1 LASSRLQDMEL
12 GYAKHSAGS
21 KQKHQNRQARTGFCS
36 GAFVLDLLANRHLER
51 LDKILVMPS
60 EHHLIS
66 WGRETRALLLTGA
79 LSAEN
84 RADAPRK
91 LGQAEMEELPPL
103 KRPRVAGGFEVLP
116 DGVLGTI
123 VGFLLPI
130 AHKDDQYAQYHR
142 MAARMY
148 DALAYNHEAMPLARR
163 ARAAGLLPAPPLRPS
178 LGELALDC
186 RCPQYE
192 LRSLEITVERMPPA
206 QGR

>member
-1 LASSRLQDMEL
+1 MEL

-91 LGQAEMEELPPL
+91 LGQAEMEVRRLRRFDAAERAYEARLD
-103 KRPRVAGGFEVLP
+103 REFQ
-116 DGVLGTI
+116 DY
-123 VGFLLPI
+123 
-130 AHKDDQYAQYHR
+130 YA
-142 MAARMY
+142 
-148 DALAYNHEAMPLARR
+148 
-163 ARAAGLLPAPPLRPS
+163 
-178 LGELALDC
+178 
-186 RCPQYE
+186 
-192 LRSLEITVERMPPA
+192 
-206 QGR
+206 